1 MPRFYRGRAGRV
13 AAPGACSACTL
24 RGMDLVD
31 ERRSTLADELRAL
44 AARGGLSCACVR
56 SVHHHAIKSFEPA
69 TPVIAL
75 PLAGTKRARLGE
87 QRVEVRP
94 GELFVITG
102 PASLDVENIPEP
114 ASGEYLALGVALDE
128 RVIGAAQRLLPE
140 RARDPAPRIAGLP
153 IGALAT
159 PLLDWTRALERRDE
173 ALARHALVGVVLR
186 LHELGLEGIV
196 ARRTPRLAAQIRERV
211 AADPTR
217 PWASSHLEELL
228 GMSGATLRRR
238 LAAEGESLREVI
250 AHARLA
256 HALELLYTTR
266 LPVKAVAQRSGYASA
281 ASFARRF
288 EERYGIEPSRVG
300 SA

>member
-1 MPRFYRGRAGRV
+1 ME
-13 AAPGACSACTL
+13 
-24 RGMDLVD
+24 LVD

-44 AARGGLSCACVR
+44 ARQGGLSCACVR
-56 SVHHHAIKSFEPA
+56 SVHQHALKAFDPV

-75 PLAGTKRARLGE
+75 PLAGTKRARLGGE
-87 QRVEVRP
+87 RVEVRP

-102 PASLDVENIPEP
+102 PASLDVENIPDP
-114 ASGEYLALGVALDE
+114 ASGEYLALGVSLDE

-153 IGALAT
+153 IGALEAS
-159 PLLDWTRALERRDE
+159 LLDWTRALERRDE
-173 ALARHALVGVVLR
+173 ALARHALVGLVLR

-196 ARRTPRLAAQIRERV
+196 ARRVPRLAAQIRELV
-211 AADPTR
+211 AAEPTR
-217 PWASSHLEELL
+217 PWASSHLEALL

-256 HALELLYTTR
+256 HALQLLYTTR
-266 LPVKAVAQRSGYASA
+266 LPVKTVAQRSGYASA

-288 EERYGIEPSRVG
+288 EARYGIEPSRVG